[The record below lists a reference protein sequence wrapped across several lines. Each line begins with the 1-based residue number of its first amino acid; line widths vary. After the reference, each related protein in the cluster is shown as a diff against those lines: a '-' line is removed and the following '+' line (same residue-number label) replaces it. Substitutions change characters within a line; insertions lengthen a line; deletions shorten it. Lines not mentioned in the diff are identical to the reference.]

1 MPLHTFTSPEG
12 DEYEVS
18 GPDGSTREQAF
29 GILQEGIKTGYY
41 KPKAKQEAVASK
53 TGLGV
58 GGYADASYQSLKR
71 ALTPADKTGHEAA
84 TQKTLEAMGL
94 EKSRRTGEASSLDTA
109 PGVRSLLGLGEVAG
123 TIGTGLYDMVRSVGT
138 GALKSTF
145 GMVPDSETEAN
156 AQVGQQTYMPR
167 TQAGQNILDKITPAL
182 NELAPFGPWGA
193 RAIVGL
199 PSTLSNIKI
208 KGKMG
213 RTIPEAIGA
222 ETPPNTAREDIIR
235 GKQPTP
241 VVERPQGNGIQQ
253 MADQMLE
260 GWNTP
265 YRPDVLPEV
274 KSQNAIG
281 QAADQLK
288 SAGEQQRAAK
298 AQEVLALRQAAMEQE
313 VARQTSLDQNA
324 AQRARQEQAPT
335 GYEQWRE
342 GQQQAAEQRLP
353 GDNTPMNMESPYPA
367 DVTQFPQVL
376 QDAPYKH
383 EQGIPYDQPMLDQSL
398 PIEVRDSLG
407 DTTAPDPF
415 NRYSPQQAANR
426 ILREGEHP
434 PINKV
439 NDSRINRF
447 GQGGGILMDSLLPR
461 KVVEKVEKWFK
472 AGGRVLTADIDR
484 MIDDLGNPGLG
495 DDARQILITR
505 YKDNDI
511 TPRYLARIAR
521 AQENNDFAKTQRA
534 YKNLDS
540 YLMNQLITDEMESYK
555 NFTPEQEPYM
565 ASTGFHAPRDQA
577 RVATN
582 KLINKFGQGGAID
595 PRVFEEMY
603 NFGKSVVRG
612 VDGLLAPVYHGTIKN
627 IKDSFKTVK
636 GFSEY
641 SQDKGGVDANGW
653 VNAPKRSYPG
663 DLGAWF
669 SSTPKGTDTFAGART
684 GTPGGNVHQVYL
696 NLTNPKVF
704 KTHGDFIDWFHSQT
718 DKGQSANFA
727 RRQLVKQGHDG
738 IQILESATDAG
749 GMRQDFVA
757 FHPEQIKSA
766 ISGDRVNKFGQG
778 GQAPMIG
785 DLAEGIVKVGRG
797 LKAKFTGVVPP
808 QPDTILTPRSP
819 ATIAAKVEKG
829 SKAAAIGMKDSPYIS
844 PSTIEEVVANP
855 GKDISR
861 VTQEMGAGMYAA
873 IRRNSPN
880 RMMAFSNRVLTD
892 ARLNKIKDSV
902 QYITG
907 KEGYNNKLT
916 KLSPKEKMIIHQDS
930 LIFDR
935 EAIPFTHEKAVE
947 LGYTPAMEIFMNQR
961 MASNGRVLELGN
973 KVNAKQGLKLIDP
986 RVSYAAA
993 NFDGAYR
1000 TLVGKWH
1007 GEGKNREFKID
1018 TVVNGNSYWELRQG
1032 EAWAR
1037 ENVPGAEFLELPRRG
1052 LNKEPTKE
1060 FKGVQQDSMSRLLS
1074 ELAGMDPKFAD
1085 AKAAID
1091 AHIELQTKKLYGHDK
1106 HAIEKKGVRGAIGN
1120 RPWLDAERNASDFF
1134 KQEVNHI
1141 EEGLQYW
1148 NYQDAINDIRSMT
1161 ARPELGHMKN
1171 TIQYIDKYLQ
1181 NIHGQGLNAFGAA
1194 INTAVDAVFASTGF
1208 GSASTSK
1215 GVMNAA
1221 REAASLWMMGM
1232 FNTAFPVIQLS
1243 QFLTGMAPEAMRI
1256 RSEFGLN
1263 PTTIATSLGNSTF
1276 SLSLIAAADLMGK
1289 PMDAFPSH
1297 LVDAYKWAKE
1307 HGITQ
1312 YNEVEQSHSATQNPK
1327 WSKVKDIA
1335 GLPISVP
1342 ERITGPQTFMW
1353 AVDMLHEAGLRGDD
1367 LHRAA
1372 YNASK
1377 YAMTEYHPDE
1387 APLVY
1392 QRLGVA
1398 GPNIGGLKKFVHNS
1412 IDQQFARY
1420 GEAFKHP
1427 AAASTVLGMTL
1438 LTAGATGLMGTA
1450 MLDKASLSMTD
1461 KGLRDHWDDMMGTS
1475 KASQGVRDGFTSVLT
1490 GFDVQSRY
1498 SLADVVPGS
1507 FAEAVAG
1514 PHLSML
1520 AKTATAILKYGLDPT
1535 EQSFREAAK
1544 AATPSGMKGM
1554 LEEGYMLGEQG
1565 QVLDKNAM
1573 NKYPPEMN
1581 RTPTEHAVRK
1591 YGGPKPLRERLYD
1604 EQKYQ
1609 ADVVQR
1615 KIEKKRSEAVTKLT
1629 ASMGFKDPEG
1639 FKKAMTQFI
1648 EAEGDVSTLEQS
1660 IQKYYEQQMLSSKQ
1674 RAGGIEP
1681 KASIPTIKK
1690 WERYQDK

>member
-1 MPLHTFTSPEG
+1 MAHYQYEG
-12 DEYEVS
+12 QHFQL
-18 GPDGSTREQAF
+18 PDGLSNEEAIGKIKTHLGQATGF
-29 GILQEGIKTGYY
+29 TPATIPGQEGEAERVAGL
-41 KPKAKQEAVASK
+41 KAARKAQPGEEK
-53 TGLGV
+53 LKDILGGV
-58 GGYADASYQSLKR
+58 GETALSLGTSMYAGVQAPITAGMKR
-71 ALTPADKTGHEAA
+71 A
-84 TQKTLEAMGL
+84 
-94 EKSRRTGEASSLDTA
+94 
-109 PGVRSLLGLGEVAG
+109 V
-123 TIGTGLYDMVRSVGT
+123 
-138 GALKSTF
+138 
-145 GMVPDSETEAN
+145 GMVPDWEKETARLMEEN
-156 AQVGQQTYMPR
+156 TYAPR
-167 TQAGQNILDKITPAL
+167 TEKGQEYTAAFGDVANRY
-182 NELAPFGPWGA
+182 LAPFGLSGV
-193 RAIVGL
+193 RAMAGL
-199 PSTLSNIKI
+199 PDLVGRAKLKN
-208 KGKMG
+208 KMG
-213 RTIPEAIGA
+213 KEPIAPETIPVDREAL
-222 ETPPNTAREDIIR
+222 IR
-235 GKQPTP
+235 G
-241 VVERPQGNGIQQ
+241 PQAAPAAEPPQTNGITQ
-253 MADQMLE
+253 MADQLTE

-274 KSQNAIG
+274 KSQNAVG
-281 QAADQLK
+281 QVAEQLGNM
-288 SAGEQQRAAK
+288 GEQQRAAK
-298 AQEVLALRQAAMEQE
+298 AQETLALRQAAMEQE

-324 AQRARQEQAPT
+324 ANRARQGSAPT
-335 GYEQWRE
+335 GFEAWRDA
-342 GQQQAAEQRLP
+342 QQQSAEQRLP
-353 GDNTPMNMESPYPA
+353 GDNTPLEFTNETSPYG
-367 DVTQFPQVL
+367 L
-376 QDAPYKH
+376 QDSPVGRGGMDFSGQMAEDLARPL
-383 EQGIPYDQPMLDQSL
+383 EQRMQRSV
-398 PIEVRDSLG
+398 EE
-407 DTTAPDPF
+407 
-415 NRYSPQQAANR
+415 QAAWDQRNLER
-426 ILREGEHP
+426 SQEQAQQELRQGALEDPSLIAMEDQLRAEQYKPTGDGQGP
-434 PINKV
+434 KTRAANAA
-439 NDSRINRF
+439 RLNRF
-447 GQGGGILMDSLLPR
+447 GQGGAISPEVLKEGFTAVTRALSALTDQPWVRARFPSNEWMTNPDGSPKIQLHGTKQFIEGELRAGEEGFHSGYTSSPHMFAGLRTKPLRESHPKTSVRSMDYTRRTVTRPEGGQLYPIAIKNGNYPHIKEDFGSWEPRMLANKDRFALTLSKESKGAYDFYQTKEILNNFLVNQGEDTGAADLNRRFSKMLKDNFNIDGFTYVNKYESVPAELRGNAAHRGGPSGYKDSLNRANRYADPESFVTWNEDNYR
-461 KVVEKVEKWFK
+461 SVFNDPKNPS
-472 AGGRVLTADIDR
+472 TALR
-484 MIDDLGNPGLG
+484 SQRGN
-495 DDARQILITR
+495 
-505 YKDNDI
+505 
-511 TPRYLARIAR
+511 
-521 AQENNDFAKTQRA
+521 
-534 YKNLDS
+534 
-540 YLMNQLITDEMESYK
+540 
-555 NFTPEQEPYM
+555 
-565 ASTGFHAPRDQA
+565 
-577 RVATN
+577 
-582 KLINKFGQGGAID
+582 
-595 PRVFEEMY
+595 
-603 NFGKSVVRG
+603 
-612 VDGLLAPVYHGTIKN
+612 
-627 IKDSFKTVK
+627 
-636 GFSEY
+636 
-641 SQDKGGVDANGW
+641 
-653 VNAPKRSYPG
+653 
-663 DLGAWF
+663 
-669 SSTPKGTDTFAGART
+669 
-684 GTPGGNVHQVYL
+684 
-696 NLTNPKVF
+696 
-704 KTHGDFIDWFHSQT
+704 
-718 DKGQSANFA
+718 
-727 RRQLVKQGHDG
+727 
-738 IQILESATDAG
+738 
-749 GMRQDFVA
+749 
-757 FHPEQIKSA
+757 
-766 ISGDRVNKFGQG
+766 
-778 GQAPMIG
+778 APMIG

-829 SKAAAIGMKDSPYIS
+829 SKAAAIGMRDSPYIS

-947 LGYTPAMEIFMNQR
+947 LGYTPAMEVFMNQR

-1091 AHIELQTKKLYGHDK
+1091 AHIQAQTKKLYGHDK

-1194 INTAVDAVFASTGF
+1194 INTVVDAVFASTGF

-1243 QFLTGMAPEAMRI
+1243 QFLTGMAPEAVRI
-1256 RSEFGLN
+1256 RSEFGLS
-1263 PTTIATSLGNSTF
+1263 PTTVATSLGNSTF

-1289 PMDAFPSH
+1289 SMDAFPSH

-1312 YNEVEQSHSATQNPK
+1312 YNEVEQSHSATQSPK

-1450 MLDKASLSMTD
+1450 MLDKASLNLTD

-1520 AKTATAILKYGLDPT
+1520 GKTIIAIHQYAKHRD
-1535 EQSFREAAK
+1535 EQSFWEMAK

-1554 LEEGYMLGEQG
+1554 LEEGYLLGEQG

-1581 RTPTEHAVRK
+1581 RTDTEHKVRQW
-1591 YGGPKPLRERLYD
+1591 GGPKPLRERLYD

-1609 ADVVQR
+1609 ADVVQQR
-1615 KIEKKRSEAVTKLT
+1615 IEKKRREAVTRLT
-1629 ASMGFKDPEG
+1629 ASMGLKDEEG
-1639 FKKAMTQFI
+1639 FKKALTEFI
-1648 EAEGDVSTLEQS
+1648 KAEGDVSTLDQS

-1674 RAGGIEP
+1674 RAGGLEP
-1681 KASIPTIKK
+1681 KPTIPSIKK
-1690 WERYQDK
+1690 WERYQEKQ